1 MSITRRHVLA
11 ALAGSATVATLA
23 SGATVWSWWDRPAAE
38 GRKALSADEV
48 AFIEALA
55 EAWMPP
61 GGTPALS
68 GAEAG
73 LGAFMD
79 DLIAAMPEG
88 QGNELKLL
96 INLLD
101 DFTVPR
107 RMARFQ
113 SLDLE
118 TRIATLS
125 GWLDTPNHLLRSG
138 VTALVALLASGYTM
152 HPAIADKVNDWYLCG
167 YGR

>member
-1 MSITRRHVLA
+1 MQKVFVENPNHAHQFIAPRVN
-11 ALAGSATVATLA
+11 
-23 SGATVWSWWDRPAAE
+23 E
-38 GRKALSADEV
+38 IKF
-48 AFIEALA
+48 AFVDALA

-68 GAEAG
+68 GSEAG

-79 DLIAAMPEG
+79 DLIAAMPES

-107 RMARFQ
+107 RLARFSSL
-113 SLDLE
+113 SLD
-118 TRIATLS
+118 TRIEVLG
-125 GWLDTPNHLLRSG
+125 GWLDTPNHFLRSG

-152 HPAIADKVNDWYLCG
+152 HPAISAQVNEWYRCG
-167 YGR
+167 YGP